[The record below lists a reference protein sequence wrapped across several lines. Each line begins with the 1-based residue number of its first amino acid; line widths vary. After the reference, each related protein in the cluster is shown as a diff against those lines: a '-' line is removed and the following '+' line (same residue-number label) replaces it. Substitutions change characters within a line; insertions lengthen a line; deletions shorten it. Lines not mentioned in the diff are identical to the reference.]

1 METMRQA
8 FGEHKGLWV
17 LMVVFA
23 AAVLGICLWAMCR
36 PGLWLRD
43 TFLYQ
48 QKDGSFSGHDSHAA
62 YSMTVTPTGEGA
74 EVRFTLDDET
84 RVYRICA
91 DAVGWDVPDVK
102 IYQDGQ
108 LVFMGSAQGD
118 PGDALLWGED
128 DGLADKVN
136 VVVNGEVSRD
146 DLWPSCTWL
155 YNVAIGGRRQTRG
168 TPQVL
173 LLTALFGVL
182 LALDVRFPRLMWN
195 LRHGL
200 EVSGGEPTEWYYM
213 SQKAGR
219 VLFLFAMAASVV
231 WGFFLH

>member
-8 FGEHKGLWV
+8 FREHKGLWV
-17 LMVVFA
+17 LTAALIA
-23 AAVLGICLWAMCR
+23 AALGVCLWAMCR

-48 QKDGSFSGHDSHAA
+48 QKDGSFSGHDSHAT
-62 YSMTVTPTGEGA
+62 YFMTVTPTGEGA
-74 EVRFTLDDET
+74 EVRFTLDNET

-108 LVFMGSAQGD
+108 LVFVGSAQGD

-146 DLWPSCTWL
+146 DLWPS
-155 YNVAIGGRRQTRG
+155 
-168 TPQVL
+168 
-173 LLTALFGVL
+173 
-182 LALDVRFPRLMWN
+182 
-195 LRHGL
+195 
-200 EVSGGEPTEWYYM
+200 
-213 SQKAGR
+213 
-219 VLFLFAMAASVV
+219 
-231 WGFFLH
+231 